1 MSMMRR
7 LYRRS
12 LIKVVKTYGDASA
25 EYQITNL
32 QGNSFAPLPAPTAT
46 INVVEVSGLADGEV
60 AISMDYRV
68 SQSFNESRTTYYQ
81 WCVPLAVGNTIHRT

>member
-12 LIKVVKTYGDASA
+12 ITKIERTYAAASA

-32 QGNSFAPLPAPTAT
+32 QGSSFAPLPAPTAT
-46 INVVEVSGLADGEV
+46 INVVEVSRLADGEV
-60 AISMDYRV
+60 KIHMDYRV
-68 SQSFNESRTTYYQ
+68 SQSYSETRTTYSQ
-81 WCVPLAVGNTIHRT
+81 WCV